1 MRRRLVT
8 LVVFLAFIA
17 ILWSAGWFALAS
29 WVEGRVAGVLAEI
42 EQSGVSVECGDR
54 DIVGFPFALKV
65 ACGETDVTERTGGG
79 QARIAS
85 VTGGASVFSPM
96 TATIDLGSPARVES
110 PRIVTPAEFRWDAA
124 RIGVGMGLNGPQ
136 SVSFQASDATAD
148 LPIPE
153 IPGAAVAAEA
163 ASGRLSPADD
173 GGSDVTL
180 SFSGLTVSGEGK
192 TYPPASGTAALWISA
207 PPLALIAGREAW
219 QLPLS
224 ARNARLSL
232 DVAGVRL
239 ETESDLTID
248 AEGILD
254 GTVVLRV
261 AGASALPGLIA
272 QLPPERQKAGN
283 AVAGAILA
291 FGAPTTIDGEE
302 ASELSISIE
311 RGEAR
316 IGPVSVSL
324 PRLPL

>member
-8 LVVFLAFIA
+8 LSVFLLVLAA
-17 ILWSAGWFALAS
+17 LWSAGWFALAS
-29 WVEGRVAGVLAEI
+29 WAEGRVAGLLAEI
-42 EQSGVSVECGDR
+42 EQRGISVDCRGR

-65 ACGETDVTERTGGG
+65 ACGEAGVTERAGGS

-85 VTGGASVFSPM
+85 LTGGASVFSPT
-96 TATIDLGSPARVES
+96 TASIDLGSPARLES
-110 PRIVTPAEFRWDAA
+110 PQIPAPAEFRWDTAK
-124 RIGVGMGLNGPQ
+124 IGVGMGLNGPQ
-136 SVSFQASDATAD
+136 SVSFATADATAE
-148 LPIPE
+148 LPIPD
-153 IPGAAVAAEA
+153 IPGAVVAAEA
-163 ASGRLSPADD
+163 ASGKLAPADD

-180 SFSGLTVSGEGK
+180 SFSGLTLSGDGK
-192 TYPPASGTAALWISA
+192 TYPAMSGTAALWISV
-207 PPLALIAGREAW
+207 PPRALIAGREAW

-239 ETESDLTID
+239 EAESELTID

-291 FGAPTTIDGEE
+291 FGAPTAINGEE